1 MGRRKTKTTEEIVV
15 NNTEEA
21 KVVNIP
27 ENFMNPPEDR
37 EPSEEIKVEN
47 ENSNEPEISENH
59 TTVVNKKEEP
69 IKLRKVLRFT
79 PVGPKVEYI

>member
-15 NNTEEA
+15 NNTEET

-27 ENFMNPPEDR
+27 ENFMNPPEDK
-37 EPSEEIKVEN
+37 ESLEEIKV

-59 TTVVNKKEEP
+59 TDVINKKEKP
-69 IKLRKVLRFT
+69 INLKKVLRFT